1 MKLIK
6 IRVHL
11 LSPLGFKGFFFR
23 PRHVL
28 KRWKRYCPNERYKSD
43 LAFFSR
49 LNSLAARDPR
59 ALRPPFPFSFL
70 FFPPFLLFFFFVF
83 INQLHLSQSR
93 GWMSLEGRTLVSV
106 ALFFFL
112 PLPPA
117 WPNICLY
124 PTRKK
129 GLVSGS
135 RQKGVGRLLKK
146 KEKKPFGLKHRHLFS
161 PPLLATTR
169 DH

>member
-70 FFPPFLLFFFFVF
+70 FSLPFFFFFFFVF

-106 ALFFFL
+106 IFFS
-112 PLPPA
+112 PSP
-117 WPNICLY
+117 
-124 PTRKK
+124 
-129 GLVSGS
+129 S
-135 RQKGVGRLLKK
+135 RLAEYLSLSDEEERVGKRIEAEGCRSLI
-146 KEKKPFGLKHRHLFS
+146 KEKREKTLWP
-161 PPLLATTR
+161 
-169 DH
+169 